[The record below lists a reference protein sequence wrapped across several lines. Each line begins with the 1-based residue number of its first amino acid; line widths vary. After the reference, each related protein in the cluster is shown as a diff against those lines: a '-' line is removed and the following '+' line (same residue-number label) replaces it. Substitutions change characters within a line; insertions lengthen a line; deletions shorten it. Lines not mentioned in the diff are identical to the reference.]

1 MQLLFATGRPA
12 AAGASGSSRCP
23 PRTKRRLRHLRWME
37 AALAVGPSRCEKHAR
52 TTADA
57 GDRVAVVH
65 REGIGHHVV
74 VNPEAATDL
83 IGPAGEAVTETE
95 EAAIADTPQ
104 AALLV
109 GRMANVE
116 RHPSTRTIAG
126 LVGTATVEGGAA
138 HRPLRSL
145 SDVRGDGRR
154 GAVRLSSRTTDATVE
169 VVVAT
174 VMAGTVMAAA
184 VVAAATVAVAMVAA
198 VAALP
203 VDPVD
208 PVDPVAK
215 KTGEPIESGVD
226 RSARKRRRRATGAT
240 KKTTGSSLC
249 RARKHVHHRWVW
261 RTAGPNERL
270 GVLWQ

>member
-1 MQLLFATGRPA
+1 
-12 AAGASGSSRCP
+12 
-23 PRTKRRLRHLRWME
+23 ME

-184 VVAAATVAVAMVAA
+184 AATVVAAAAGTVMAAAVVAAATVAVAMVAA